1 MEETHIYRLQS
12 KAQIKHSR
20 IIRILIVF
28 VLVWLAF
35 NQGLLHA
42 EEASTGHSRSQVDWE
57 GILEGV
63 SKGQDEDLN
72 THLMLAV
79 SYANLGMI
87 PEATHEIRIIESS
100 GYQEFGK
107 EVIRENSEKV
117 KGSPD
122 DIISLNLL
130 AFAYYAFGEYEESL
144 ECFESL
150 MKLDPMNVWIH
161 HYYAYSLAMV
171 DRLDE
176 AIDVL
181 KAALEIDPSNDYTHL
196 LLGLAYREKGWYV
209 LSVLELARAR
219 RALSV
224 LRSLAD

>member
-20 IIRILIVF
+20 IIRILVVF

-42 EEASTGHSRSQVDWE
+42 EGANTGHSRSQVDWE
-57 GILEGV
+57 GILEDV

-87 PEATHEIRIIESS
+87 PEATREFRIIESS
-100 GYQEFGK
+100 GYQEFG
-107 EVIRENSEKV
+107 EGVIRENSEKV

-130 AFAYYAFGEYEESL
+130 AFAYYAFGEYEKSL

>member
-12 KAQIKHSR
+12 KAQIRHSR
-20 IIRILIVF
+20 IILILVVF

-35 NQGLLHA
+35 HQGLLHA
-42 EEASTGHSRSQVDWE
+42 EGANTGHSRSQVDWE
-57 GILEGV
+57 GILEDV

-130 AFAYYAFGEYEESL
+130 AFAYYAFGEYEKSL

>member
-20 IIRILIVF
+20 IILILVVF

-35 NQGLLHA
+35 HQGLLHA
-42 EEASTGHSRSQVDWE
+42 EGANTGHSRSQVDWE

-130 AFAYYAFGEYEESL
+130 AFAYYAFGEYEKSL

-196 LLGLAYREKGWYV
+196 LLGLAYREKGWYI

>member
-35 NQGLLHA
+35 HQGLLHA
-42 EEASTGHSRSQVDWE
+42 EGANTGHSRSQVDWE
-57 GILEGV
+57 GILEDV

-181 KAALEIDPSNDYTHL
+181 KAALEI
-196 LLGLAYREKGWYV
+196 E
-209 LSVLELARAR
+209 SVQ
-219 RALSV
+219 
-224 LRSLAD
+224 

>member
-42 EEASTGHSRSQVDWE
+42 EGANTGHSRSQVDWE
-57 GILEGV
+57 GILEDV

-100 GYQEFGK
+100 GYQRFGK